1 MEYWN
6 MLSTPMKYYVGTSYV
21 IGGVVA
27 GGFLVLASSGFDSGR
42 PTPLDA
48 TTIGLASGVFVASPL
63 VAPAVVLLVGSQVV
77 GMIGR

>member
-27 GGFLVLASSGFDSGR
+27 GGLLVLASSGFDSGKS
-42 PTPLDA
+42 TPLDL
-48 TTIGLASGVFVASPL
+48 TTIGIASGIFVASPL
-63 VAPAVVLLVGSQVV
+63 IAPVVVLGVGSQVV
-77 GMIGR
+77 GAYTR